1 MLIGITG
8 CIGSGKSYILD
19 KIHKIYGYE
28 VYSADDFVVDSYND
42 EKIKRKLDE
51 VFNCVIDNK
60 VDKSIIKSKLNDNN
74 IILLNNIIH
83 PYVKEKI
90 TSLNN
95 TDLVFVEV
103 PLLFE
108 SKMDDLFDYIISISV
123 DDKIRHLRI
132 KNRNRENYQN
142 MIKLEKY
149 QYDNDKKASLADFV
163 IYNGKDDLN
172 ILNQIDNIIS
182 KIKRK

>member
-28 VYSADDFVVDSYND
+28 VYSADNFVVDSYND

-51 VFNCVIDNK
+51 AFNCIIDNK
-60 VDKSIIKSKLNDNN
+60 VNKSIIKSKLNDET
-74 IILLNNIIH
+74 ILLLNNIIH
-83 PYVKEKI
+83 PYVKDKI
-90 TSLNN
+90 KSLNK
-95 TDLVFVEV
+95 DSLIFVEV

-108 SKMDDLFDYIISISV
+108 SKMENLFDYIISISV
-123 DDKIRHLRI
+123 DDETRHQRIKIRDS
-132 KNRNRENYQN
+132 ENYEN
-142 MIKLEKY
+142 MIKLEKH

-163 IYNGKDDLN
+163 IYSGSDDLN
-172 ILNQIDNIIS
+172 NLNQLDNIIS
-182 KIKRK
+182 KILK

>member
-1 MLIGITG
+1 
-8 CIGSGKSYILD
+8 
-19 KIHKIYGYE
+19 
-28 VYSADDFVVDSYND
+28 
-42 EKIKRKLDE
+42 
-51 VFNCVIDNK
+51 
-60 VDKSIIKSKLNDNN
+60 
-74 IILLNNIIH
+74 
-83 PYVKEKI
+83 
-90 TSLNN
+90 
-95 TDLVFVEV
+95 
-103 PLLFE
+103 
-108 SKMDDLFDYIISISV
+108 MDDLFDYIISISV

-163 IYNGKDDLN
+163 IYSGKDDLN